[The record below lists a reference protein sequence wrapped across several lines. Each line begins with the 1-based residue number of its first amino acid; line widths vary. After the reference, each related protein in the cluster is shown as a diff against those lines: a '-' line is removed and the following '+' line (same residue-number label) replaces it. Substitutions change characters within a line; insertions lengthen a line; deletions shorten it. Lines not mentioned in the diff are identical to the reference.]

1 MINFLP
7 RTKEGKRAVI
17 FAAIAVAWGILIP
30 ILPFPRD
37 WIEVVHLQ
45 ILFGGMSRMII
56 LAILSGV
63 GAVYL
68 QKAIFKAK
76 DRSVL
81 VIILGVLFAVIV
93 GFWLLFVIGE
103 IVFPH

>member
-1 MINFLP
+1 ML
-7 RTKEGKRAVI
+7 
-17 FAAIAVAWGILIP
+17 P
-30 ILPFPRD
+30 ILPFPQE
-37 WIEVVHLQ
+37 WIPVAYLQ
-45 ILFGGMSRMII
+45 VLFGGMTRVII
-56 LAILSGV
+56 LAVFSAL
-63 GAVYL
+63 GAAYL